1 MKYCKYIFVSLYIL
15 FLYNKYVYD
24 RFMIF
29 RIFYII
35 LVCVLRNEEVINLLF
50 LLLLDIMD
58 KMIVFIC
65 CVVDFELCIVVV
77 VYLDGCWKNV
87 VGVFVWFGYVVCD
100 DVI

>member
-1 MKYCKYIFVSLYIL
+1 MCFKKWRSNKFV
-15 FLYNKYVYD
+15 
-24 RFMIF
+24 
-29 RIFYII
+29 
-35 LVCVLRNEEVINLLF
+35 VCIVVK
-50 LLLLDIMD
+50 IMD

-65 CVVDFELCIVVV
+65 CVVDFELCVVVV